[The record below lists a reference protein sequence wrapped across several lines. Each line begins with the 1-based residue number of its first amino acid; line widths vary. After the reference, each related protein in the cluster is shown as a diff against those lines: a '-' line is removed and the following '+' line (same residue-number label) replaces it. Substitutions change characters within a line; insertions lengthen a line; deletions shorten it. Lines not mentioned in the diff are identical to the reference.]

1 MLLTLRLMRVSR
13 VIRLFKEGPVKD
25 INRIITAVSSAVK
38 PIWHKLTLNRIT

>member
-1 MLLTLRLMRVSR
+1 MRVSR

-38 PIWHKLTLNRIT
+38 PIGYL